1 VQLSAEPRFGSDG
14 RTIGA
19 VCVGEDVAN
28 TRNMLATTMANHQLQ
43 KINDAKDTFLAT
55 ISHEMRTPLNGL
67 LGMLQLAMVCGEPM
81 TEKTKRYVKQ
91 ATNSGMLLLNL
102 INDIIDVTRIE
113 SGKLDLDVAPFSL
126 REAFEAAVDVV
137 APKALEKNLEL
148 IIAMDATLTSVPHL
162 LGDVRRLSQVLINLL
177 FNALKFTHEGR
188 VSVSARQMA
197 RAGRSCHL
205 LIEVEDTGVGI
216 AAEDLDLVFE
226 RYAAA
231 GGPKE
236 SAERGAGL
244 GLSICKQLV
253 ELMGGRIWLDS
264 QELHP

>member
-1 VQLSAEPRFGSDG
+1 MS
-14 RTIGA
+14 T
-19 VCVGEDVAN
+19 
-28 TRNMLATTMANHQLQ
+28 
-43 KINDAKDTFLAT
+43 
-55 ISHEMRTPLNGL
+55 
-67 LGMLQLAMVCGEPM
+67 
-81 TEKTKRYVKQ
+81 
-91 ATNSGMLLLNL
+91 
-102 INDIIDVTRIE
+102 
-113 SGKLDLDVAPFSL
+113 
-126 REAFEAAVDVV
+126 
-137 APKALEKNLEL
+137 LEL